1 MKRSKWLWKERAA
14 LAAASVLLLSGCS
27 VAETLT
33 PVGKGEKEYGKA
45 ETMVILSTERLRYEQ
60 VYTDA
65 LWDAAVD
72 HRGTTFESVL
82 LSQVHDFMIEL
93 RTMSNM
99 AAEQKIELTSRE
111 KDLVKEA
118 AAQYFD
124 LLGSNMAAEFDL
136 TEEDVRTLY
145 ADYWTAEKLVEQ
157 LTGSMNLEVSDSEA
171 KVIEVAQIELSTMEE
186 AVEVLGKVTEEGA
199 DFYTVAKEYSES
211 EEVKKHLTYGLMG
224 DEFEQAAYGLET
236 DEISGIVEDSGKYY
250 ILKCLDDYNEEAT
263 KIRKEEMIQ
272 EKKRDAFHGSYQI
285 YKAEHPLTEESEFWN
300 SLDFDNCP
308 LVEADFFEI
317 YENVCVNGSGEP

>member
-60 VYTDA
+60 VYTNA

-124 LLGSNMAAEFDL
+124 LLGSNMVAEFDL

-157 LTGSMNLEVSDSEA
+157 LTGSINLEVSDSEA
-171 KVIEVAQIELSTMEE
+171 KVIEVAQIELSAMEE
-186 AVEVLGKVTEEGA
+186 AVEVLEKVTEEGA

-211 EEVKKHLTYGLMG
+211 DEVKMQLTYGLM
-224 DEFEQAAYGLET
+224 
-236 DEISGIVEDSGKYY
+236 
-250 ILKCLDDYNEEAT
+250 
-263 KIRKEEMIQ
+263 
-272 EKKRDAFHGSYQI
+272 
-285 YKAEHPLTEESEFWN
+285 
-300 SLDFDNCP
+300 
-308 LVEADFFEI
+308 
-317 YENVCVNGSGEP
+317 